1 MAQHATPHDQHHL
14 PALLRLAEVRK
25 LTGLSSSSVYRM
37 AKMGTLPRPL
47 KISSRSSAWVESEIR
62 GWIASR
68 IAERDATPARAA
80 GAAIRCETTPLTPA
94 RANVSVVRCS
104 PRCDSDP

>member
-47 KISSRSSAWVESEIR
+47 KISSRSPAWVESEIR

-80 GAAIRCETTPLTPA
+80 
-94 RANVSVVRCS
+94 
-104 PRCDSDP
+104 